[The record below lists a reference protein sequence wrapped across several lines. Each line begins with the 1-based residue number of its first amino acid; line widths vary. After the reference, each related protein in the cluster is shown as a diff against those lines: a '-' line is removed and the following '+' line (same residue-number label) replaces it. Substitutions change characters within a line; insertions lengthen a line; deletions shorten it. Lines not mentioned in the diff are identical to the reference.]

1 MKQYPHEFVNSVSDF
16 YLVLRELH
24 NRDPE
29 QELQGASLVP
39 YNAILRDA
47 KVMLRDNEMIQSL
60 PEIITAENIENEMYP
75 RVADTLVVISQ
86 IWSSLGTGR
95 GLPS

>member
-1 MKQYPHEFVNSVSDF
+1 
-16 YLVLRELH
+16 
-24 NRDPE
+24 
-29 QELQGASLVP
+29 
-39 YNAILRDA
+39 
-47 KVMLRDNEMIQSL
+47 MIQSL